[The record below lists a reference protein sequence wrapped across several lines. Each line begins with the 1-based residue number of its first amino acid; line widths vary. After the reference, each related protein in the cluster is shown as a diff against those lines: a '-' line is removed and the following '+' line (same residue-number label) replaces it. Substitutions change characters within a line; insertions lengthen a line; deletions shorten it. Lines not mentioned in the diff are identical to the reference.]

1 MNGEAAPQ
9 PAPARNW
16 AAQFSEWFRVPDGFA
31 FHRGHG
37 WARPELTGV
46 LTLGIDDFAQHLVG
60 RLAAVHLPQ
69 PGRRAARRQRRA
81 WSLEV
86 DGKRARRARAD
97 SAARCVAVNTDV
109 LEQPTLVNEDPYGR
123 GWLVKI
129 EAPRGL
135 SALKDLMS
143 AAAARRWME
152 QVSHNLT
159 AAMSPEL
166 GHVYQDGG
174 MPMHGIARNIDEAH
188 WDEVARRFLLTSAED
203 EMRICALGAASAGQE
218 NGGHGGGTDWHAGS
232 RGGAR
237 CCAAATAAGR
247 RTCPACRARSR

>member
-1 MNGEAAPQ
+1 MFTHDPYAMKAVEYLVGLGFLALFVLFWQFVNGEAALQ
-9 PAPARNW
+9 TAPARNW

-60 RLAAVHLPQ
+60 PLAAVHLPQ
-69 PGRRAARRQRRA
+69 PGAVLQGGNPA

-86 DGKRARRARAD
+86 DGKRLDVLAPV
-97 SAARCVAVNTDV
+97 SGTVVAVNTDV
-109 LEQPTLVNEDPYGR
+109 LDQPTLVNDDPYGR

-129 EAPRGL
+129 QAPRGL
-135 SALKDLMS
+135 AAMKDLMS

-152 QVSHNLT
+152 QLSHNLT
-159 AAMSPEL
+159 AAMSPDL

-188 WDEVARRFLLTSAED
+188 WDAVARRFLLT
-203 EMRICALGAASAGQE
+203 Q
-218 NGGHGGGTDWHAGS
+218 
-232 RGGAR
+232 
-237 CCAAATAAGR
+237 R
-247 RTCPACRARSR
+247 RTR